1 MKFKNIKNI
10 AFYQRALE
18 FIAIGNK
25 GVQLAMAENKKKG
38 LPNVFGIDK
47 TIYYQMPDGTI
58 TKKSPFKKKRVQGS
72 KFKVQ
77 GY

>member
-10 AFYQRALE
+10 EFYKRALE

-25 GVQLAMAENKKKG
+25 GVQLALAENKKLR
-38 LPNVFGIDK
+38 LPNVFGINT

-58 TKKSPFKKKRVQGS
+58 TTKSPFKKNS
-72 KFKVQ
+72 C
-77 GY
+77 